1 MSAPSTDTRSI
12 RTLQRIAAGSIAVA
26 LAVMALKYI
35 AFLVTGSVALYSD
48 ALESI
53 VNLVTAVAALIAIR
67 VSVQPADRKH
77 PFGHHKAEYLSAV
90 LEGALIVVAALLIMR
105 EAYDALVRPRAI
117 EDFGLGMAVSG
128 LATVLNGAWSAFLI
142 RRGRQLKSPALV
154 ADGWHLLSDVM
165 TSVGVIAGLVLVAIT
180 GLTVLDPLLA
190 LAVAGYILWS
200 GSKIVLASMSGLLD
214 EAADSAIQA
223 RIREAIRRS
232 GDGALEAHD
241 VRTRQAGRATF
252 IEFHLVVPGSM
263 TVNAAHEICDR
274 LEAALEAEIEGSEV
288 VIHVEP
294 EHKAKDHA
302 RGTIPL

>member
-1 MSAPSTDTRSI
+1 MSASPATSRNN
-12 RTLQRIAAGSIAVA
+12 RTLTLIAASSIAVA
-26 LAVMALKYI
+26 LAVMALKY
-35 AFLVTGSVALYSD
+35 AAYLVTGSVAFYSD

-53 VNLVTAVAALIAIR
+53 VNLVAALAALFAIH
-67 VSVQPADRKH
+67 VSSQPADRKH

-105 EAYDALVRPRAI
+105 EAYDALVRPRPI
-117 EDFGLGMAVSG
+117 EAFGLGMALSA
-128 LATVLNGAWSAFLI
+128 LATVLNGGWSAFLI
-142 RRGRQLKSPALV
+142 RKGRTLRSPALV
-154 ADGWHLLSDVM
+154 ADGWHLLSDVL
-165 TSVGVIAGLVLVAIT
+165 TSVGVIAGVLLVAIT
-180 GLTVLDPLLA
+180 GLGVLDPLLA
-190 LAVAGYILWS
+190 VAVAGYILWS
-200 GSKIVLASMSGLLD
+200 GSRIMLTSVSGLLD
-214 EAADSAIQA
+214 EAADSEIQA

-241 VRTRQAGRATF
+241 VRTRQAGRVTF

-263 TVNAAHEICDR
+263 TVDAAHEICDR

-302 RGTIPL
+302 GGTIPL